1 MSQTTACSL
10 DCYDAC
16 SIDVVDGKLK
26 GRKDTYTHGYLCPH
40 LTHYESHERIVV
52 PRYQGNAISMDE
64 ALHILQEK
72 SARVSDPSQILH
84 YRGHG
89 NFGLMQQVTDH
100 FFATYGATLTEG
112 SLCDGA
118 GEAGVLE
125 GRGSNKLLP
134 PEQIE
139 KSEVVIVWGRNI
151 HTTNSH
157 LLPFL
162 KDKTVIV
169 IDPIKTKMAE
179 SADFHLQIKPKG
191 DLYLALL
198 LSRFVIINGL
208 EDEAFLEEYATEHE
222 DFYEL
227 TQTVRIKAILESI
240 DVTLGD
246 IGKILDLIKGK
257 RTVILAGVGIQKYR
271 HGADVMRAI
280 DAFGVVLGLFG
291 KEGCGVNFL
300 GSSMEEITL
309 PFTTKSKVKPVTV
322 GNVDFGRF
330 EMAFIQ
336 GANPLNQMP
345 DTNRVRASIEKNP
358 FVVYYGLYENET
370 SKIADL
376 VIPAKSFLEK
386 DDIRSSYGHP
396 GLLDMPKISESDM
409 GISEYDLAAKLCR
422 AFDIDIDS
430 ELTYL
435 EHFKA
440 FGEIREADTVV
451 KGREEVPYSDG
462 FDTDDDEFCF
472 LEEYDLNADVDIDL
486 FLLTTKSAKSLNSQF
501 NRDNRVYLNA
511 SHGFSD
517 GEMVR
522 ISSDNGSIELEAT
535 VDERLRDDCVLIYSG
550 TPGVNVLSDS
560 RLSYEGKNAAYQ
572 ENKVR
577 VATLK
582 DKKC

>member
-1 MSQTTACSL
+1 MSIKTACPL

-16 SIDVVDGKLK
+16 SIDVFEGKLK
-26 GRKDTYTHGYLCPH
+26 GSKDTYTHGYLCPH
-40 LTHYESHERIVV
+40 LNHYDKHERIAVA
-52 PRYQGNAISMDE
+52 RFQGEEITMVE
-64 ALHILQEK
+64 ALHILEDK
-72 SARVSDPSQILH
+72 IAKVSDPSQILH

-89 NFGLMQQVTDH
+89 NFGLMQGVSDH
-100 FFATYGATLTEG
+100 FYASYGATLTEG

-169 IDPIKTKMAE
+169 IDPIKTKLAK

-191 DLYLALL
+191 DLFLALL
-198 LSRFVIINGL
+198 LSRFAIINGL
-208 EDEAFLEEYATEHE
+208 EDKDFLEEHAPEYEE
-222 DFYEL
+222 FYEL
-227 TQTVRIKAILESI
+227 TQTVRIKAVLDSI

-246 IGKILDLIKGK
+246 IGKILDLVKGK

-271 HGADVMRAI
+271 DGADVMRTIDGFAAI
-280 DAFGVVLGLFG
+280 LGLFG

-300 GSSMEEITL
+300 GNSKEGITS
-309 PFTTKSKVKPVTV
+309 PFSHKSKAKPVAF

-336 GANPLNQMP
+336 GSNPMNQMP
-345 DTNRVRASIEKNP
+345 DTNRVRESIEKTP
-358 FVVYYGLYENET
+358 FVVYFGLYENET
-370 SKIADL
+370 SEAADL

-396 GLLDMPKISESDM
+396 GLLDMPKVIESEI
-409 GISEYDLAAKLCR
+409 GISEYDLTAGLCK
-422 AFDIDIDS
+422 AFDIDMDS

-435 EHFKA
+435 EHFRH
-440 FGEIREADTVV
+440 FGEERANETVV
-451 KGREEVPYSDG
+451 KGREEIPYSDG
-462 FDTDDDEFCF
+462 FDTDDGEFIFLDEYAFDAD
-472 LEEYDLNADVDIDL
+472 LESDL
-486 FLLTTKSAKSLNSQF
+486 FLLTTKSVQSLNSQF
-501 NRDNRVYLNA
+501 NRDEKVYLNA

-517 GEMVR
+517 GERVR
-522 ISSDNGSIELEAT
+522 ISSSNGSLELEAAI
-535 VDERLRDDCVLIYSG
+535 DERLRDDCVLIYSG
-550 TPGVNVLSDS
+550 TPGVNILSDS
-560 RLSYEGKNAAYQ
+560 KLSYEGKNAAYQ
-572 ENKVR
+572 ENKVK
-577 VATLK
+577 VE
-582 DKKC
+582 KC

>member
-1 MSQTTACSL
+1 MSIKTACPL

-16 SIDVVDGKLK
+16 SIDVFEGKLK
-26 GRKDTYTHGYLCPH
+26 GSKDTYTHGYLCPH
-40 LTHYESHERIVV
+40 LNHYDKHERIAVA
-52 PRYQGNAISMDE
+52 RFQGEEITMVE
-64 ALHILQEK
+64 ALHILEDK
-72 SARVSDPSQILH
+72 IAKVSDPSQILH

-89 NFGLMQQVTDH
+89 NFGLMQGVSDH
-100 FFATYGATLTEG
+100 FYASYGATLTEG

-169 IDPIKTKMAE
+169 IDPIKTKLAK

-191 DLYLALL
+191 DLFLALL
-198 LSRFVIINGL
+198 LSRFAIINGL
-208 EDEAFLEEYATEHE
+208 EDKDFLEEHAPEYEE
-222 DFYEL
+222 FYEL
-227 TQTVRIKAILESI
+227 TQTVRIKAVLDSI

-246 IGKILDLIKGK
+246 IGKILDLVKGK

-271 HGADVMRAI
+271 DGADVMRTIDGFAAI
-280 DAFGVVLGLFG
+280 LGLFG

-300 GSSMEEITL
+300 GNSKEGITS
-309 PFTTKSKVKPVTV
+309 PFSHKSKAKPVAF

-336 GANPLNQMP
+336 GSNPMNQMP
-345 DTNRVRASIEKNP
+345 DTNRVRESIEKTP
-358 FVVYYGLYENET
+358 FVVYFGLYENET
-370 SKIADL
+370 SEAADL

-396 GLLDMPKISESDM
+396 GLLDMPKVIESEI
-409 GISEYDLAAKLCR
+409 GISEYDLTAGLCK
-422 AFDIDIDS
+422 AFDIDMDS

-435 EHFKA
+435 EHFRH
-440 FGEIREADTVV
+440 FGEERANETVV
-451 KGREEVPYSDG
+451 KGREEIPYSDG
-462 FDTDDDEFCF
+462 FDTDDGEFIFLDEYAFDAD
-472 LEEYDLNADVDIDL
+472 LESDL
-486 FLLTTKSAKSLNSQF
+486 FLLTTKSAQSLNSQF
-501 NRDNRVYLNA
+501 NRDEKVYLNA

-517 GEMVR
+517 GERVR
-522 ISSDNGSIELEAT
+522 ISSSNGSLELEAAI
-535 VDERLRDDCVLIYSG
+535 DERLRDDCVLIYSG
-550 TPGVNVLSDS
+550 TPGVNILSDS
-560 RLSYEGKNAAYQ
+560 KLSYEGKNAAYQ
-572 ENKVR
+572 ENKVK
-577 VATLK
+577 VE
-582 DKKC
+582 KC